1 MVYTL
6 IDVVQAAAMLYTIL
20 VIVRVILSWVNPAPG
35 NPLVAFV
42 YRITEPVMGPIRNL
56 LPAMGGIDFSPLLV
70 LVGIQ
75 LAERLAV
82 RLLLG
87 LAG

>member
-6 IDVVQAAAMLYTIL
+6 IDVVQAAAMVYTIL
-20 VIVRVILSWVNPAPG
+20 VIARVILSWVSPASG

-42 YRITEPVMGPIRNL
+42 YRTTEPVMGPIRNL
-56 LPAMGGIDFSPLLV
+56 LPAMGGIDFSPILV